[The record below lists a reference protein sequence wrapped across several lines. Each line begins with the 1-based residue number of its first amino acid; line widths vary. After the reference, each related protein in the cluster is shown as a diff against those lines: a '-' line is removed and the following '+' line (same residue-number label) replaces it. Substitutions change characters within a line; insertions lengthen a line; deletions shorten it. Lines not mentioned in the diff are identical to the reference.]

1 MKTFSKQ
8 NKPSP
13 YYDYYP
19 HERTPFYPNDYD
31 GWPTEA
37 KEGSARYKS
46 WSEFQ
51 KKYPFNAQLLIHLF
65 GERDA
70 IDCHMSM
77 QVMSEVKAATLCSF
91 FSNTIHSG
99 SRIRSVSDC

>member
-8 NKPSP
+8 NRQSP
-13 YYDYYP
+13 YHGYFPNEQPY
-19 HERTPFYPNDYD
+19 YPNDYE

-46 WSEFQ
+46 WSKFQ

-77 QVMSEVKAATLCSF
+77 QVISELKAASLCSF
-91 FSNTIHSG
+91 FSAPIHTG
-99 SRIRSVSDC
+99 SRVRNVSDC